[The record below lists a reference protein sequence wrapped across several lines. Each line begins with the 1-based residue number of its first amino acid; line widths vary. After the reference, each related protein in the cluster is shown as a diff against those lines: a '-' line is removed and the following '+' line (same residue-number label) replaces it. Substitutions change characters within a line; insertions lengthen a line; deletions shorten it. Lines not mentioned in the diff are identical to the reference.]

1 MNISINILEVASEL
15 ANIQVHEKLQDTTE
29 IYILENVED
38 TCTIYTET
46 AQEIFNEWYDYY
58 YEFLESFNE

>member
-15 ANIQVHEKLQDTTE
+15 ANIQVHETLKEETD
-29 IYILENVED
+29 IYTWDNLESSR
-38 TCTIYTET
+38 YTET

-58 YEFLESFNE
+58 YDFLLTFND